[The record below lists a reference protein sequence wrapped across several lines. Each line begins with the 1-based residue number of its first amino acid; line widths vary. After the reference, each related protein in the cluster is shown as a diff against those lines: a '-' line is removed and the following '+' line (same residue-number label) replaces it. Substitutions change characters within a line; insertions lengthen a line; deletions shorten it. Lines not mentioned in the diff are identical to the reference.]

1 MCADSKQNNP
11 MLSVCMATRNGEK
24 YLHEQLESI
33 LPQLAP
39 QDELVISDDS
49 STDKTLEIIRSF
61 DDARIRLLTE
71 NRFFSP
77 IYNFENALRNAT
89 GQTITLADQ
98 DDIWLANRVETI
110 RQRLQDKNGRPAL
123 IMMDGYVI
131 DAAGDR
137 TGQTIFKRKPPKKG
151 LLANLYDNT
160 FTGCTLAFTRE
171 LLDIALPFPPGIPMH
186 DSWLGMLALLHGE
199 VQFVETKTMEYRRHG
214 DNLSKWQRNP
224 LVQIR
229 WRLCLG
235 YQLYRRHI
243 LLKRREQN
251 PLQKK

>member
-1 MCADSKQNNP
+1 MCVKSPLQSTQ
-11 MLSVCMATRNGEK
+11 LSVCLASRNGEK
-24 YLHEQLESI
+24 FIREQIDSI
-33 LPQLAP
+33 LGQLSP
-39 QDELVISDDS
+39 TDELVISDDS
-49 STDKTLEIIRSF
+49 STDSTMEIIASF
-61 DDARIRLLTE
+61 DDPRIRLLSG
-71 NRFFSP
+71 NKFFNP
-77 IYNFENALRNAT
+77 IYNFENALRNAS
-89 GQTITLADQ
+89 GQIITLADQ
-98 DDIWLANRVETI
+98 DDIWLADRLEII
-110 RQRLQDKNGRPAL
+110 RQRLEDKSGRPAL

-131 DAAGDR
+131 DAAGNR
-137 TGQTIFKRKPPKKG
+137 TGQTIFERKPPKNG

-160 FTGCTLAFTRE
+160 FTGCTLAFNRE

-199 VQFVETKTMEYRRHG
+199 VQFVKTKTMEYRRHG

-243 LLKRREQN
+243 LIKQRR
-251 PLQKK
+251 